1 MPVMLQGPG
10 RDDRILPELL
20 NAIRSSNA
28 TRIGIV
34 VAWVSH
40 AGLFHIR
47 RFLEDTAS
55 GENPTTVDIVIGNNP
70 RMRYSTV
77 RGLESLLQMANNPNI
92 NVRRVNSTRTF
103 HPKMYLVQSDG
114 DAASHLFVGSCNLS
128 APGLGAPN
136 VAHNSEIV
144 AWSNRLRTDADEL
157 EDAIEILDW
166 LLEDNQSTPL
176 DQAFIDAY
184 EPHPPPTNPL
194 ARENET
200 ISEAAL
206 DRGDSES
213 ITDALDRVPDG
224 LSIEVEEGEQISDAL
239 LSFAISHF
247 MGICERHQNDD
258 EHCQRIHQYQT
269 AAGSGNYS
277 KVLYSVPIALKFLYE
292 AAEANAAMREI
303 SRLDNYDGRTVSE
316 HYEVA
321 WNAWLATF
329 NHTEEIPTVRPTVTN
344 SWDTMRVNFGRNLGG
359 GGGHRG
365 RASGHILHRIIYII
379 AQYMWEDIGEEE

>member
-10 RDDRILPELL
+10 REERILPELL

-28 TRIGIV
+28 RRIGIV

-40 AGLFHIR
+40 AGLFHLR

-92 NVRRVNSTRTF
+92 TVRRVNSTRTF

-136 VAHNSEIV
+136 VARNSEIV
-144 AWSNRLRTDADEL
+144 AWSNQLNADADEL

-166 LLEDNQSTPL
+166 LLEDDHSTPL

-184 EPHPPPTNPL
+184 EPAPPPTNPL
-194 ARENET
+194 VRENET

-206 DRGDSES
+206 DEDDAVVL
-213 ITDALDRVPDG
+213 TDVVDLVPDG
-224 LSIEVEEGEQISDAL
+224 LTVEVAQGEQISDAL
-239 LSFAISHF
+239 LSFSISHF

-269 AAGSGNYS
+269 AAGGNNNS
-277 KVLYSVPIALKFLYE
+277 KVLFSVPIALKFLYE
-292 AAEANAAMREI
+292 ADGSDAAMRGI
-303 SRLDNYDGRTVSE
+303 NAMDNYDGITVVG
-316 HYEVA
+316 HYNAA

-329 NHTEEIPTVRPTVTN
+329 DHDLEIPTVRPTAINTWN
-344 SWDTMRVNFGRNLGG
+344 NIREYYPASIGG
-359 GGGHRG
+359 AGG
-365 RASGHILHRIIYII
+365 RAAGHILHRIIYII
-379 AQYMWEDIGEEE
+379 AQYMWEDPGEEE

>member
-1 MPVMLQGPG
+1 MPIMLQGPG
-10 RDDRILPELL
+10 REERILPELL

-40 AGLFHIR
+40 AGLFHLR
-47 RFLEDTAS
+47 RFLEDAAS

-77 RGLESLLQMANNPNI
+77 RGLESLLEMANNPNI
-92 NVRRVNSTRTF
+92 TVRRVNSTRTF
-103 HPKMYLVQSDG
+103 HPKMYLVQSNG

-136 VAHNSEIV
+136 VARNSEIV
-144 AWSNRLRTDADEL
+144 AWSNQLNADADEL

-166 LLEDNQSTPL
+166 LLEDDQSTPL

-184 EPHPPPTNPL
+184 EPVPPPTNPL
-194 ARENET
+194 VRENET

-206 DRGDSES
+206 DENDVES
-213 ITDALDRVPDG
+213 LTDVVDLVPDG
-224 LSIEVEEGEQISDAL
+224 LTVEVAQGEQISDAL
-239 LSFAISHF
+239 LSFSISHF
-247 MGICERHQNDD
+247 MGICDRHQNDD

-269 AAGSGNYS
+269 AAGGNNYS
-277 KVLYSVPIALKFLYE
+277 KVLFSVPIALKFLYE
-292 AAEANAAMREI
+292 ADGADAAMRAI
-303 SRLDNYDGRTVSE
+303 NAMDNYDGITVVG
-316 HYEVA
+316 HYNAA

-329 NHTEEIPTVRPTVTN
+329 DHDLVIPTVRPSNINTWN
-344 SWDTMRVNFGRNLGG
+344 NMRGYFAGNIGG
-359 GGGHRG
+359 SNPKG
-365 RASGHILHRIIYII
+365 STGHILHRIIYII
-379 AQYMWEDIGEEE
+379 AQYMWEDPGEEE

>member
-28 TRIGIV
+28 RRIGIV

-40 AGLFHIR
+40 AGLWHLR

-92 NVRRVNSTRTF
+92 SVRRVNSTRTF

-136 VAHNSEIV
+136 VARNSEIV
-144 AWSNRLRTDADEL
+144 AWSNQLNADADEL

-166 LLEDNQSTPL
+166 LLEDDQSTPL

-184 EPHPPPTNPL
+184 EPAPPPTNPL
-194 ARENET
+194 VRENET
-200 ISEAAL
+200 ISEVAL
-206 DRGDSES
+206 DENDVEAL
-213 ITDALDRVPDG
+213 TDATDLVPDE
-224 LSIEVEEGEQISDAL
+224 LSVEVAQGEQISDAL

-269 AAGSGNYS
+269 AAGGNNNS
-277 KVLYSVPIALKFLYE
+277 KVLFSVPIALKFLYE
-292 AAEANAAMREI
+292 AGGSDAAMRAI
-303 SRLDNYDGRTVSE
+303 NSMDNYDAITVVG
-316 HYEVA
+316 HYKAA

-329 NHTEEIPTVRPTVTN
+329 DHDLEIPTVRPTNINTWN
-344 SWDTMRVNFGRNLGG
+344 NIREYYPASIGG
-359 GGGHRG
+359 AGSV
-365 RASGHILHRIIYII
+365 AAGHILHRIIYII
-379 AQYMWEDIGEEE
+379 AQYMWEEPDEEE